1 MSEKQGKN
9 ALIFSVAY
17 FPLAGGAEAAI
28 KEITDRIA
36 GDYNFHLITN
46 RFSRHLKKQEK
57 IGKVLVYRV
66 GFPYN
71 QSHKTARHFSNFC
84 YIGFAFFKAIRLNF
98 RFRYDVIWPVMA
110 AYAGA
115 AGLFFKIIFP
125 RKKLLLTLQEGD
137 LPDYILGRVSKIRY
151 PIWKT
156 LFKKADRIQAISG
169 FLKDFAIGQGADAS
183 KITIV
188 PNGADL
194 EKVKNTNQNLKLKL
208 NIKPEEKV
216 IITTSRLVKK
226 NAIDIIIDA
235 IALLITHYSLPVI
248 FLILGEGAE
257 RENLRFKISA
267 QGGSASGGKN
277 LKLEDK
283 IFLMGW
289 VPPDEVYNYL
299 AIADIFVRPS
309 RSEGLGSSFLEAMA
323 MGVPIIGTQ
332 VGGIPDFL
340 IDRQTGLFCEVDNP
354 EDLAKKI
361 EILLKDEDLR
371 RYLIKNARQLVE
383 EKYDWNIISRKMEEI
398 LNHL

>member
-137 LPDYILGRVSKIRY
+137 APDYILS
-151 PIWKT
+151 
-156 LFKKADRIQAISG
+156 
-169 FLKDFAIGQGADAS
+169 
-183 KITIV
+183 
-188 PNGADL
+188 
-194 EKVKNTNQNLKLKL
+194 
-208 NIKPEEKV
+208 
-216 IITTSRLVKK
+216 
-226 NAIDIIIDA
+226 
-235 IALLITHYSLPVI
+235 
-248 FLILGEGAE
+248 
-257 RENLRFKISA
+257 
-267 QGGSASGGKN
+267 
-277 LKLEDK
+277 
-283 IFLMGW
+283 
-289 VPPDEVYNYL
+289 
-299 AIADIFVRPS
+299 
-309 RSEGLGSSFLEAMA
+309 
-323 MGVPIIGTQ
+323 
-332 VGGIPDFL
+332 
-340 IDRQTGLFCEVDNP
+340 
-354 EDLAKKI
+354 
-361 EILLKDEDLR
+361 
-371 RYLIKNARQLVE
+371 
-383 EKYDWNIISRKMEEI
+383 
-398 LNHL
+398 

>member
-125 RKKLLLTLQEGD
+125 GKKLLLTLQEGD

-194 EKVKNTNQNLKLKL
+194 NKIRNSKFEIRNLKDEL

-235 IALLITHYSLPVI
+235 FNLLNSKFQIPNSK
-248 FLILGEGAE
+248 FLIVGDGPG
-257 RENLRFKISA
+257 RET
-267 QGGSASGGKN
+267 
-277 LKLEDK
+277 LKLQITNYKLQNK
-283 IFLMGW
+283 IFLTGS
-289 VPPDEVYNYL
+289 VPPNEVYDYL
-299 AIADIFVRPS
+299 AISDIFVRPS

-354 EDLAKKI
+354 EDLAKKT